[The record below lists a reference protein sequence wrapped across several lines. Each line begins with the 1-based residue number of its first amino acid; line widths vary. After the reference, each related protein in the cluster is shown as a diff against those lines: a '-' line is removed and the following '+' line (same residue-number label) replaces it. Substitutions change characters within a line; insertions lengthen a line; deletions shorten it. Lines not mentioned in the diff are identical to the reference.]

1 LTWGAPAPIQR
12 PIELDR
18 HEPKW
23 CSAKQKNSSQDG
35 FDTIDA
41 IHDRAHVLRL
51 RQSCFEP
58 ELLIE

>member
-1 LTWGAPAPIQR
+1 
-12 PIELDR
+12 LDR
-18 HEPKW
+18 HEPEW